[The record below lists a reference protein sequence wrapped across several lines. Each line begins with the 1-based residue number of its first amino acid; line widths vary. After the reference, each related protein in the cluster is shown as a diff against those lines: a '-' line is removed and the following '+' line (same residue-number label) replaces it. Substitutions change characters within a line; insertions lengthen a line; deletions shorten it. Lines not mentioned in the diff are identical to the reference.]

1 MKSDAPTVDAYLA
14 SVPDDRRAA
23 IAAVRAV
30 IVGNLP
36 PGVDE
41 AMQYGMIGYSVP
53 LERYPDTY
61 NGEPL
66 GLAALASQKRY
77 IALYLMSVYGDAEQ
91 GSWFRSRWEST
102 GRRLDMAKSCVR
114 FRRLEGVPLE
124 VVGAAIARM
133 SVDELI
139 ARYERSRA

>member
-1 MKSDAPTVDAYLA
+1 
-14 SVPDDRRAA
+14 
-23 IAAVRAV
+23 
-30 IVGNLP
+30 
-36 PGVDE
+36 
-41 AMQYGMIGYSVP
+41 MQYGMIGYSVP

-66 GLAALASQKRY
+66 GLAGLASQKRY

-102 GRRLDMAKSCVR
+102 GKRLDMAKSCVR